1 MFVNY
6 LKTAIRI
13 LLRQKSYSIIN
24 IGGLAIG
31 MSVCIL
37 ILSYVFFE
45 KSYDKFH
52 EKADQIYRIGLNA
65 TVGGNTMNLAVT
77 SAPMGEALRQ
87 DFPEVLANTRLS
99 NNGGT
104 QEIRIGDKVFLQDDI
119 MFADSSFFDIFSFKI
134 TQGNKNEV
142 LLQPKSVVLTESI
155 AWKFFGNNNPI
166 GETLRVNDR
175 NTYTI
180 TGVMEDVP
188 ANSQIQFKMIM
199 SMDIRDPESPFY
211 GSNNWGTISMYSYVL
226 LDKNAD
232 YLKLQEKFDDF
243 KVRHTQPLIDMGV
256 NFDLFL
262 QPLTSIHLYSNLERE
277 GTNKG
282 DITYVYLFSAIA
294 IFILFIACINY
305 MNLASARSFKRAK
318 EVGMRKIHGAVRPQ
332 LIRQFLGES
341 VLFSLIAFVISMMI
355 VQITLPMFNNLI
367 YQTDHSFDLFSNKLT
382 LIGVFVAITFIVG
395 ILAGSYPAFYMSSF
409 SPIAALKGE
418 KVKGKKKSLLRNIL
432 VVIQFSIA
440 VALIICTSVIYKQL
454 NYLQNS
460 DLGFEGENRI
470 VIPIRSGSLQAKSE
484 ILRNEFKALPNVEM
498 VSISDGAPGIGMRGS
513 GYYPEGGDNTN
524 PVIIYNGTIDDQF
537 VGTMGMEIVEGR
549 NFSHEFGTDTLAVLV
564 NEELAKRYNWDE
576 PIGKKLSVNAG
587 DSVPQIDFK
596 VVGVLKNFH
605 FRSLLTKVEP
615 FAYHYRS
622 SNLPNV
628 VVKLNAKNK
637 ELALKQVEEKWAE
650 LTNNASF
657 DYIFVDENF
666 KESYISYIR
675 MGKLFT
681 AFTLI
686 AIFVACIGL
695 FGLAS
700 FLTEIRT
707 KEIGIRKAQG
717 AGLFSILRLLNIDFI
732 KWVLIANVI
741 AWPIAYYYLTEWLS
755 NFPYPV
761 SLSWINFALGAVLS
775 ILIAL
780 VTVSYQSLKAATS
793 NPIDSLRYE

>member
-6 LKTAIRI
+6 LKTALRT

-45 KSYDKFH
+45 LSYDKFH
-52 EKADQIYRIGLNA
+52 EKSDQIYRVGLDA

-87 DFPEVLANTRLS
+87 DFPEVIANTRLS
-99 NNGGT
+99 GGGA
-104 QEIRIGDKVFLQDDI
+104 QELSIGGRKFIQEDMLYV
-119 MFADSSFFDIFSFKI
+119 DSSFLDVFSYKLI
-134 TQGNKNEV
+134 QGAPNEV
-142 LLQPKSVVLTESI
+142 LFHPKSIVLTETC
-155 AWKFFGNNNPI
+155 AKKFFGDKNAI
-166 GETLRVNDR
+166 GEIIRINDR
-175 NTYTI
+175 TSYKV

-188 ANSQIQFKMIM
+188 ANSELQFEMLVT
-199 SMDIRDPESPFY
+199 MDIRDPNSRFFRQ
-211 GSNNWGTISMYSYVL
+211 NNWGNISMYSYVL

-232 YLKLQEKFDDF
+232 YHKLEEKFDEF
-243 KVRHTQPLIDMGV
+243 KVRHTQQLIDMGV
-256 NFDLFL
+256 HFDLFL
-262 QPLTSIHLYSNLERE
+262 QPLADIHLYSDLERE
-277 GTNKG
+277 TPSSG

-341 VLFSLIAFVISMMI
+341 VMFSVIAFVVSLVI
-355 VQITLPMFNNLI
+355 VQITLPMFNNLV
-367 YQTDHSFDLFSNKLT
+367 YQHDNSMDLFSNKLT
-382 LIGVFVAITFIVG
+382 IIGFFVAITFIVG

-418 KVKGKKKSLLRNIL
+418 KVRGKKKSLLRNVL
-432 VVIQFSIA
+432 VVLQFSIA
-440 VALIICTSVIYKQL
+440 VALIICTSVIYTQL
-454 NYLQNS
+454 NFMQNK
-460 DLGFEGENRI
+460 DLGFDGENRI
-470 VIPIRSGSLQAKSE
+470 VIPMRSEGLRNKGE
-484 ILRNEFKALPNVEM
+484 VLRNEFQTLSNVEM
-498 VSISDGAPGIGMRGS
+498 VSLSNSAPGIGMNGS
-513 GYYPEGGDNTN
+513 GYFPEGANETT

-537 VGTMGMEIVEGR
+537 IETMDMEIVKGR
-549 NFSHEFGTDTLAVLV
+549 NFSHEFGTDTLAVLI

-576 PIGKKLSVNAG
+576 PIGKNLSVNAG
-587 DSVPQIDFK
+587 DSVPRIDFK
-596 VVGVLKNFH
+596 VVGVIKNFH
-605 FRSLLTKVEP
+605 FMSLLTKVEP
-615 FAYHYRS
+615 HAYHYRQ
-622 SNLPNV
+622 SNLNNIV
-628 VVKLNAKNK
+628 LKLNAKNK
-637 ELALKQVEEKWAE
+637 EIALKQVEEKWAE
-650 LTNNASF
+650 ISNNAPF
-657 DYIFVDENF
+657 DYIFIDEHF

-707 KEIGIRKAQG
+707 KEIGIRKVQG
-717 AGLFSILRLLNIDFI
+717 AGVFTILRLLNTDFI
-732 KWVLIANVI
+732 KWVLVANII
-741 AWPIAYYYLTEWLS
+741 AWPVAYYYMTEWLA
-755 NFPYPV
+755 NFSYPV
-761 SLSWINFALGAVLS
+761 SLSWLDFVLGVLLS
-775 ILIAL
+775 IIIAL
-780 VTVSYQSLKAATS
+780 ITVSYQSLKSATQ